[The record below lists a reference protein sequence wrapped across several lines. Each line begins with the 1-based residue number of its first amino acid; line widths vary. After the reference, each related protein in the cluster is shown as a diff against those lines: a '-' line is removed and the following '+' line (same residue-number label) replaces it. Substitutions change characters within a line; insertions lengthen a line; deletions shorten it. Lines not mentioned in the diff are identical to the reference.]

1 MAFLPDNRRDDEFI
15 KIFRRLPFDHIFA
28 GLLHTRG
35 ACINQKDSKGYSPVL
50 FSARIGNVQAL
61 SWLQVRGADL
71 EAVDTLGSSALHIA
85 AINSNLD
92 TVAWL
97 LQYTKLGPNPKNKIG
112 SFFLFFVFLF
122 FCFFIYFFSI
132 RFAHTRERAA
142 AAFRISH
149 ISLSLTFSLSSS
161 FAHNDIYKQDVHHS
175 TG

>member
-112 SFFLFFVFLF
+112 SFFCFLF
-122 FCFFIYFFSI
+122 FCFFVFLFIFFQY
-132 RFAHTRERAA
+132 ALTQHTRESR
-142 AAFRISH
+142 RLSYLSH
-149 ISLSLTFSLSSS
+149 FTLTHIFSFILLCT
-161 FAHNDIYKQDVHHS
+161 Q
-175 TG
+175 